1 MLKSDANLVLNRID
15 NNFVRNTFNRKSNII
30 AKKYALNIKALVIIL
45 HIVIVL
51 STKTQKYL
59 YKLI

>member
-45 HIVIVL
+45 